1 MAPLPAGL
9 RRGAARMLSGA
20 AAAAWPLGAPAAAG
34 RLGRVGEQLAAASLE
49 DLFVRASQRC
59 AEARRFVPG
68 SVSPDGLLRA
78 PERWARLDEP
88 LERMMYLDLAGN
100 LPEDILTKVDRA
112 SMGVSLEV
120 RCPLLD
126 HRVVELA
133 WRLPVELKARD
144 GQGKW
149 ILRRVLERHVP
160 RELFDRPK
168 MGFGVPLAA
177 WLRGPLRDWA
187 EALLDPRRLRSE
199 GYLDPEAVRETWSQH
214 LAGWR
219 DHRLLL
225 WNLLSFEAWLDEIT
239 RES

>member
-1 MAPLPAGL
+1 
-9 RRGAARMLSGA
+9 
-20 AAAAWPLGAPAAAG
+20 
-34 RLGRVGEQLAAASLE
+34 VGEQLAAASLE

-187 EALLDPRRLRSE
+187 EALLDPRRLRRE
-199 GYLDPEAVRETWSQH
+199 GYLDPEAVREAWSQH